1 MNDFRSANK
10 KAAKSNSS
18 SQALAQQQQQ
28 QQQQQHS
35 DQQARIHQDVSD
47 KFFVSILLD
56 SLIKNCLLLLFF

>member
-28 QQQQQHS
+28 QQQHS
-35 DQQARIHQDVSD
+35 QQQARIHQDVSD

>member
-18 SQALAQQQQQ
+18 SQALAQQQ